1 MTRPPLHQGPRGS
14 GKKPA
19 GGMEIREAVTAAAER
34 LFRERS
40 PANVTLREIAAEAG
54 VNYSL
59 VYRYFGTKE
68 AVLASVFQPL
78 IRTIRATFI
87 DPPSG
92 RAALRDVPE
101 VHSYPGYARAL
112 AWALLEGI
120 DLDLLFRDPDDD
132 DADDGDDDES
142 AVPPPLGVPH
152 TDAEVDVRV
161 VIATFIVLSMG
172 WDLYE
177 PYLRRIAGIGNDDS
191 TTLNAHLERIAG
203 ALLSLG
209 EPEPKE

>member
-1 MTRPPLHQGPRGS
+1 MT
-14 GKKPA
+14 KPA

-78 IRTIRATFI
+78 IPLIRAAFI

-120 DLDLLFRDPDDD
+120 DLDLLFHDPD
-132 DADDGDDDES
+132 GDSDDES
-142 AVPPPLGVPH
+142 DDHTSVVPPPPLGVPR
-152 TDAEVDVRV
+152 TDAEIDTRV

-177 PYLRRIAGIGNDDS
+177 PYLRRITGIGDDDS

-209 EPEPKE
+209 EPEPEG